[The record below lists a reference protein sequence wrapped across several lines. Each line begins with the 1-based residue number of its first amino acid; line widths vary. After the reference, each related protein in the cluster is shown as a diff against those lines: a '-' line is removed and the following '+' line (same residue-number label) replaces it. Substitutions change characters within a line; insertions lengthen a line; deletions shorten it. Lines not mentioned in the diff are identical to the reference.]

1 MANLDV
7 TKKLHV
13 YHLLY
18 RLNLSFAAIVR
29 RCREFQQ
36 TRRFNFS
43 DLTVYQ
49 GLAQELQADINQS
62 LLETLHQD
70 ELDDWARFG
79 KVSAALEKRLRD
91 PDDVFIHAEE
101 RKKQLAVS
109 TQQSAG
115 KKHSAVST
123 QHSAKPRSKPR
134 SKANR
139 TSASPRL
146 RVENGGRR

>member
-1 MANLDV
+1 MADLDV
-7 TKKLHV
+7 TKKLHL

-29 RCREFQQ
+29 RCREFQE
-36 TRRFNFS
+36 TRRFGS
-43 DLTVYQ
+43 KDLIMYQ

-62 LLETLHQD
+62 LLETIEQI

-79 KVSAALEKRLRD
+79 KVSLAREKELRD

-101 RKKQLAVS
+101 RKKQLAFI
-109 TQQSAG
+109 
-115 KKHSAVST
+115 
-123 QHSAKPRSKPR
+123 QHSAKSKPR
-134 SKANR
+134 SKTK

-146 RVENGGRR
+146 RSEKRP

>member
-1 MANLDV
+1 MTILTNGQRPVQKHRTRPNQIAFKGGNMADLDV

-36 TRRFNFS
+36 TRRFS
-43 DLTVYQ
+43 SKDLIMYQ

-62 LLETLHQD
+62 LLETLEQD

-79 KVSAALEKRLRD
+79 KVSAAREKELRD
-91 PDDVFIHAEE
+91 PDDVFIQAEE
-101 RKKQLAVS
+101 RRKQLAIS
-109 TQQSAG
+109 TRHSG
-115 KKHSAVST
+115 KPKSKN
-123 QHSAKPRSKPR
+123 KPQTKS
-134 SKANR
+134 
-139 TSASPRL
+139 
-146 RVENGGRR
+146 

>member
-1 MANLDV
+1 MADLDV
-7 TKKLHV
+7 TKKLHL

-36 TRRFNFS
+36 TRRFNS
-43 DLTVYQ
+43 RDLAVYQ

-79 KVSAALEKRLRD
+79 KVSLARDKELRD
-91 PDDVFIHAEE
+91 PDDVFIAAEE
-101 RKKQLAVS
+101 RRKEKSVHREIGS
-109 TQQSAG
+109 SG
-115 KKHSAVST
+115 HR
-123 QHSAKPRSKPR
+123 KPKTKTR
-134 SKANR
+134 A
-139 TSASPRL
+139 ASPRL
-146 RVENGGRR
+146 RGGPQSGGRS

>member
-1 MANLDV
+1 MADLDV
-7 TKKLHV
+7 TKKLHL

-18 RLNLSFAAIVR
+18 RLNLSFVAIVQ

-36 TRRFNFS
+36 TRRFNS
-43 DLTVYQ
+43 KDLTIYQ
-49 GLAQELQADINQS
+49 GLAQELQADINQC

-79 KVSAALEKRLRD
+79 KVSAAREKELRD
-91 PDDVFIHAEE
+91 PDDVFVHAEE
-101 RKKQLAVS
+101 RKKQL
-109 TQQSAG
+109 AG

-123 QHSAKPRSKPR
+123 QQSAKPGSKPR
-134 SKANR
+134 AKANR

-146 RVENGGRR
+146 RGENGGRL